1 MGIHTLPVV
10 LPPETKKPQPRKI
23 ELGAAPANDAFL
35 DAILHS
41 QLEEKRRSPL
51 DWLVSA
57 IVHTLLLVTL
67 LLIPLYFTQKLNLI
81 ELQGAWLVA
90 PPPPPPPPPPAAPRA
105 ATSQPPSFVHHGEL
119 VAPTAIPKKVT
130 IVKESAPPPELGGG
144 VPGGVVGGVPGGQI
158 GGALGGILGSVK
170 TPTAVP
176 PPPAERVQRSKILRV
191 GGNVKPPRLI
201 YSVEPVYPPVAKM
214 ARITGTVVIEAVID
228 EQGNVVRAQVL
239 SGNPMLVQAAL
250 DAVAKWK
257 YEPTLLNGQPIAVE
271 MKVFVD
277 FVLRD

>member
-1 MGIHTLPVV
+1 MGTHTLPVN
-10 LPPETKKPQPRKI
+10 LPPETQKPQPRKMEI
-23 ELGAAPANDAFL
+23 SAPPASDAFL

-41 QLEEKRRSPL
+41 QLEERRRSPL

-57 IVHTLLLVTL
+57 IVHTLLIVTL
-67 LLIPLYFTQKLNLI
+67 LLIPLYFTQKLNLV

-105 ATSQPPSFVHHGEL
+105 PASQPPSFVHRGQL
-119 VAPTAIPKKVT
+119 IAPTAIPKKVT
-130 IVKESAPPPELGGG
+130 IVKESAQPPELGAG

-158 GGALGGILGSVK
+158 GGALGGILGSVG
-170 TPTAVP
+170 TPSAVP
-176 PPPAERVQRSKILRV
+176 PPPETQRPRILRV
-191 GGNVKPPRLI
+191 GGEVKAPRLI
-201 YSVEPVYPPVAKM
+201 HSVDPVYPPVAKV
-214 ARITGTVVIEAVID
+214 ARITGRVVIEAVID
-228 EQGNVVRAQVL
+228 EHGNVVRAQVL

-250 DAVAKWK
+250 DAVSQWK